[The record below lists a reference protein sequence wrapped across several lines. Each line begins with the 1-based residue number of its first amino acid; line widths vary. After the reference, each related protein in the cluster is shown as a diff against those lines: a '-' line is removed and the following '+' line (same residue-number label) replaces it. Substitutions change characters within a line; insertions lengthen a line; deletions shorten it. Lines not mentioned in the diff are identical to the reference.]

1 MEQQITKTDI
11 IKIINNALRLARY
24 NYTNWDEFQK
34 EETIAA
40 EMIIKLRELIK

>member
-11 IKIINNALRLARY
+11 IKIIDNAILLARY
-24 NYTNWDEFQK
+24 NYANWDEFQK

-40 EMIIKLRELIK
+40 EIIVKLKELIK